1 MQRIITSPRPSWQ
14 ARVEE
19 IGLTFHTPGGVPYW
33 NESACYQ
40 FASREIDTLEKAGND
55 VHELCCEAT
64 RHIVERDWFA
74 RLAIP
79 DDAVPCI
86 LKSWERDDFS
96 LYGRFDFAYD
106 GTNPPK
112 LLEYNADTPTSLVEA
127 AVAQWYWLQDTHPN
141 ADQFN
146 SIHERLIAAWK
157 KLARA
162 VPERVHLGGVK
173 EHVEDSQTVLYIQ
186 DTCHQAGLA
195 TERLFIED
203 VGWHEMR
210 RRFVDLEEREVTH
223 YFKLFPWEWVWDSE
237 FASHLKLETTQFIE
251 PMWKMLLSNKGLLPI
266 LWELF
271 PGHPNLLP
279 AFDGDESSAAAQ
291 LNGRYVR
298 KPKLSREGA
307 NIRVIDAGHTLADT
321 SGDYGEEGF
330 IYQALAPLPHFDGN
344 HAVCGVWMVNH
355 EACGLG
361 IREDHS
367 LVTGNLS
374 RFVPHFF

>member
-1 MQRIITSPRPSWQ
+1 
-14 ARVEE
+14 
-19 IGLTFHTPGGVPYW
+19 
-33 NESACYQ
+33 
-40 FASREIDTLEKAGND
+40 
-55 VHELCCEAT
+55 
-64 RHIVERDWFA
+64 
-74 RLAIP
+74 
-79 DDAVPCI
+79 
-86 LKSWERDDFS
+86 
-96 LYGRFDFAYD
+96 
-106 GTNPPK
+106 
-112 LLEYNADTPTSLVEA
+112 
-127 AVAQWYWLQDTHPN
+127 
-141 ADQFN
+141 
-146 SIHERLIAAWK
+146 
-157 KLARA
+157 
-162 VPERVHLGGVK
+162 VHLGGVK